1 MRHENSDIHDRAMT
15 RVTED
20 GEAMGDTQKQ
30 NPPARRM
37 VMIEKGF
44 FYSFNAGNKPPRQ
57 RETSLEK
64 MDT

>member
-30 NPPARRM
+30 NPPARRI

-44 FYSFNAGNKPPRQ
+44 FYSFNTRIESRALVR
-57 RETSLEK
+57 RLE
-64 MDT
+64 

>member
-44 FYSFNAGNKPPRQ
+44 FYSFN
-57 RETSLEK
+57 T
-64 MDT
+64 

>member
-20 GEAMGDTQKQ
+20 GEAMGDAKKQ

-44 FYSFNAGNKPPRQ
+44 FYSFNAGVKRRRSRPP
-57 RETSLEK
+57 
-64 MDT
+64 

>member
-30 NPPARRM
+30 NPPARRI

-44 FYSFNAGNKPPRQ
+44 FYSFNAGNKPA
-57 RETSLEK
+57 LK
-64 MDT
+64 AVGLID